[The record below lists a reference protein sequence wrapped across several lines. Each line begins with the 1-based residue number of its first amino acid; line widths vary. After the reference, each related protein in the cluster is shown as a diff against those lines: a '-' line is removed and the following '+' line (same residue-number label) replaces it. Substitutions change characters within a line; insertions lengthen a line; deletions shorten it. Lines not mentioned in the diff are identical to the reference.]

1 MSRQRRAVLFANT
14 VVSFLDQFGLLE
26 QGEDLG
32 GLTVE
37 MFSSFWTELLRGWL
51 HTQLSTD
58 EKRKWP
64 WILPNNV
71 ELSPP
76 VLQILFA
83 N

>member
-37 MFSSFWTELLRGWL
+37 MFSSFWTELLRS
-51 HTQLSTD
+51 QA
-58 EKRKWP
+58 RP
-64 WILPNNV
+64 R
-71 ELSPP
+71 
-76 VLQILFA
+76 
-83 N
+83 